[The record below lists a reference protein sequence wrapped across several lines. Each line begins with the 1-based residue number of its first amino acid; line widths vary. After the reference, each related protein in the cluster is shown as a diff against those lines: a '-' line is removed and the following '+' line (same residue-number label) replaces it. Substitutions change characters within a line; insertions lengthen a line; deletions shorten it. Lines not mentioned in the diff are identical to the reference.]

1 MAIEEDKNVNLSSRE
16 KMGGILE
23 SCVLRVREIERRS
36 QSGEKQIHVCAVCVP
51 DVVGDQPDINHCNN
65 VVGSLSQ
72 IFFFMSQH
80 LQSCAWKTKG
90 IAAL

>member
-16 KMGGILE
+16 KMGRILE

-36 QSGEKQIHVCAVCVP
+36 HSGEKQIHVCAVCVP

-65 VVGSLSQ
+65 VVGSLSP